1 MDFAAG
7 PGLLGGMDSWW
18 TDLDDA
24 IIGCLPDQG
33 PLGPAE
39 IHRLLGISEE
49 AAASLVSPVVQEGKT
64 RLGLVGAAAEGV
76 TQKSERSAA

>member
-7 PGLLGGMDSWW
+7 SGLLGGMDSWW

-33 PLGPAE
+33 PLRPAE
-39 IHRLLGISEE
+39 LARLLGISEE
-49 AAASLVSPVVQEGKT
+49 AAASLVIPVQ
-64 RLGLVGAAAEGV
+64 
-76 TQKSERSAA
+76 TQKPERIAA